1 MNSFGG
7 IKKLWIFLGDHYI
20 TGLIGGGGGG
30 GGERFFFIHF
40 RPFLRQGT
48 EWESFFCGHK
58 ISNIYLEMPDMRD
71 IFNG

>member
-30 GGERFFFIHF
+30 GGGEVFFYTF
-40 RPFLRQGT
+40 
-48 EWESFFCGHK
+48 
-58 ISNIYLEMPDMRD
+58 
-71 IFNG
+71 